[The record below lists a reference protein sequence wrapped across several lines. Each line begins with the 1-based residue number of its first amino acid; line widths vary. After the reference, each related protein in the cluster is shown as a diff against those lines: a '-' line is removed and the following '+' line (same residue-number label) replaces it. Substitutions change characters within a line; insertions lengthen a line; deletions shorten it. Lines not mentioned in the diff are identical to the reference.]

1 MYEDVAQQVYCKR
14 NGVRI
19 HEFGLLKHPTVAH
32 IGASP
37 DGISELGVMLEIK
50 CPYRRQITGE
60 VPVQYYYQ
68 IQGQLE
74 VCGLQECDYL
84 ELKLEESPR
93 PDFYD
98 TAGHTIF
105 PERGVVAEFYDSEAG
120 KTVYTYS
127 GVDWPVS
134 ALQEFECKAVERDA
148 AVKFHYWIQKYRD
161 DPCLMEREIGVP
173 PVSDKRKDK
182 PVEYSFRE
190 TRPVQ
195 IVSECEKNGRYLN
208 GDFVSLDDYENG
220 FNFSKVIK
228 AYEDYSTILNKYS
241 LNKPTRVGLAFAFE
255 VMFTLPTSSWEDY
268 SWQNTG
274 EIMSRLEEMHLLQ
287 MCSVDESIRVAHIVS
302 YATSDSHPLETERW
316 ISPGTKIHLEMWGL
330 FQRLGSRWIRVV
342 MAARTIQRGWR
353 ARSKMPIA
361 K

>member
-93 PDFYD
+93 QDFYD
-98 TAGHTIF
+98 TAEDTF

-120 KTVYTYS
+120 KSVYTYS
-127 GVDWPVS
+127 GVDWPVT
-134 ALQEFECKAVERDA
+134 ALQGFERKAEERDA
-148 AVKFHYWIQKYRD
+148 AVKFHYWRVDTYS
-161 DPCLMEREIGVP
+161 CGIGV
-173 PVSDKRKDK
+173 
-182 PVEYSFRE
+182 
-190 TRPVQ
+190 
-195 IVSECEKNGRYLN
+195 G
-208 GDFVSLDDYENG
+208 
-220 FNFSKVIK
+220 
-228 AYEDYSTILNKYS
+228 
-241 LNKPTRVGLAFAFE
+241 
-255 VMFTLPTSSWEDY
+255 
-268 SWQNTG
+268 
-274 EIMSRLEEMHLLQ
+274 
-287 MCSVDESIRVAHIVS
+287 
-302 YATSDSHPLETERW
+302 
-316 ISPGTKIHLEMWGL
+316 
-330 FQRLGSRWIRVV
+330 
-342 MAARTIQRGWR
+342 
-353 ARSKMPIA
+353 
-361 K
+361 

>member
-148 AVKFHYWIQKYRD
+148 AVKFHY
-161 DPCLMEREIGVP
+161 C
-173 PVSDKRKDK
+173 
-182 PVEYSFRE
+182 
-190 TRPVQ
+190 
-195 IVSECEKNGRYLN
+195 
-208 GDFVSLDDYENG
+208 
-220 FNFSKVIK
+220 
-228 AYEDYSTILNKYS
+228 
-241 LNKPTRVGLAFAFE
+241 
-255 VMFTLPTSSWEDY
+255 SWEDY

>member
-127 GVDWPVS
+127 GVDWPVT

-148 AVKFHYWIQKYRD
+148 AVKFHYWTIRS
-161 DPCLMEREIGVP
+161 LMIF
-173 PVSDKRKDK
+173 
-182 PVEYSFRE
+182 SFNDA
-190 TRPVQ
+190 
-195 IVSECEKNGRYLN
+195 SC
-208 GDFVSLDDYENG
+208 
-220 FNFSKVIK
+220 
-228 AYEDYSTILNKYS
+228 
-241 LNKPTRVGLAFAFE
+241 
-255 VMFTLPTSSWEDY
+255 
-268 SWQNTG
+268 
-274 EIMSRLEEMHLLQ
+274 
-287 MCSVDESIRVAHIVS
+287 
-302 YATSDSHPLETERW
+302 
-316 ISPGTKIHLEMWGL
+316 ISPILLDRMTIINANGYNAADKLKIATRHLIPEILKEFSMEPDSVVFGDGLLRHIIEATQGEEGVRNLKRSLHTIISNVNLQRIMNAKPLPCVLTKEEVDKFMGPTKVPYMMHSAMY
-330 FQRLGSRWIRVV
+330 V
-342 MAARTIQRGWR
+342 
-353 ARSKMPIA
+353 
-361 K
+361 